1 MCQAIT
7 HIAGAEWWPIYKVF
21 DNIKINVM
29 KQTGTSSLILFN
41 VQSDFDKELNANSR
55 ERIVNSGRYNFKD
68 MGLKFQAEN
77 VPLIPKESDF
87 AFFPFRHISA
97 TIVGSG
103 TFKSTDFS
111 VPGVLRASTSLLENV
126 TAYTNHIE
134 WVGEDVGYVGTP
146 EYTEEYTNSQGKR
159 IPGGIDAP
167 FVIDSV
173 LHPVLVRKLSSPV
186 STIHS
191 ASVGVMFKWE
201 ASHDFEDPS
210 DFFWHLGEIVNDEEV
225 RRVAQEIMLYNESS
239 FVFKGAD
246 PFAKKLN
253 ENGEVV
259 NINAAEVFS
268 KQRPG
273 NFLEYSGHNP
283 KRKYFVVS
291 CLDKQKYLHL
301 EQLYS
306 KKQDSTKQ
314 KDVMNKELVK
324 HFSTVFNVSEE
335 DILSGKF
342 SVEDAKKFN
351 VTPAGE
357 GKNRVSLAKYN
368 AVKKT
373 NEELTE
379 ANEKLQNDFDTLE
392 TEKET
397 LEAERDTLKQD
408 AEEAKKFTEFGKSKF
423 TETKEEAKR
432 LYTSFSGGSPDE
444 LIVKEIEEETDFSKL
459 ESKIKMWG
467 GQLATKF
474 SATCKDCG
482 KNNIVFRSST
492 EPGGESIDDDK
503 KGEVKH
509 LAQML

>member
-1 MCQAIT
+1 M
-7 HIAGAEWWPIYKVF
+7 
-21 DNIKINVM
+21 
-29 KQTGTSSLILFN
+29 
-41 VQSDFDKELNANSR
+41 
-55 ERIVNSGRYNFKD
+55 
-68 MGLKFQAEN
+68 
-77 VPLIPKESDF
+77 
-87 AFFPFRHISA
+87 
-97 TIVGSG
+97 
-103 TFKSTDFS
+103 
-111 VPGVLRASTSLLENV
+111 
-126 TAYTNHIE
+126 
-134 WVGEDVGYVGTP
+134 
-146 EYTEEYTNSQGKR
+146 
-159 IPGGIDAP
+159 
-167 FVIDSV
+167 
-173 LHPVLVRKLSSPV
+173 
-186 STIHS
+186 
-191 ASVGVMFKWE
+191 
-201 ASHDFEDPS
+201 
-210 DFFWHLGEIVNDEEV
+210 
-225 RRVAQEIMLYNESS
+225 
-239 FVFKGAD
+239 
-246 PFAKKLN
+246 
-253 ENGEVV
+253 
-259 NINAAEVFS
+259 
-268 KQRPG
+268 
-273 NFLEYSGHNP
+273 
-283 KRKYFVVS
+283 S